1 METLKMCD
9 SQPSER
15 EKNILSDKWG
25 LYAHLPHDTDWS
37 INSYKVI
44 KKFETVDEIIALF
57 NVIPEKLVKNCMLF
71 IMRDD
76 IKPMWEDKKNRNG
89 GCFSFKV
96 PNKSVFNVWKNIGY
110 SLVGET
116 LGKKHDYSKIIN
128 GITISPKRAFC
139 IIKVWIANCNYQS
152 PFILNDIPELSSHG
166 CIFKK
171 HNPEY

>member
-1 METLKMCD
+1 MATLKMCD
-9 SQPSER
+9 SQPSEQDT
-15 EKNILSDKWG
+15 NILSGKWA

-37 INSYKVI
+37 LDSYKVI
-44 KKFETVDEIIALF
+44 KKFNTVDEIIALF
-57 NVIPEKLVKNCMLF
+57 NVVPEKLVKNCMLF
-71 IMRDD
+71 IMRED
-76 IKPMWEDKKNRNG
+76 IKPMWEDKQNRNG

-96 PNKSVFNVWKNIGY
+96 PNKSVFTVWKNIGY

-116 LGKKHDYSKIIN
+116 LGKKQDYSKIIN

-139 IIKVWIANCNYQS
+139 IIKVWLSNCNYQS